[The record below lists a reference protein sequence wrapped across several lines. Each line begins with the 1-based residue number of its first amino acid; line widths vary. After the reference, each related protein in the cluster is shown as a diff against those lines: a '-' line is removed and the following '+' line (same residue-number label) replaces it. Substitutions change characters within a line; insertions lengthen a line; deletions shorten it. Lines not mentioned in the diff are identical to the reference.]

1 MQGEENDSVTVKED
15 QSLSASCSDVP
26 FRTALLHLMNGPAAT
41 LSQNGTVIG
50 ANAALEA
57 LLAKHQSEIIGKELK
72 SLFETDASFVSAFN
86 EFIAFQGQVQI
97 PDCEQASQIILTPVF
112 DDDESPA
119 GWVIQLSD
127 DCDTAA
133 PGTPLRASLDVLTN
147 LPDKAFI
154 RAQLTA
160 LLQAQSS
167 GAPHVT
173 VLCLDLDGFDRINRE
188 YGRPVGDQI
197 LIETGAR
204 LGRSMRASNILGRL
218 IEDSFLILVPEMRS
232 EEQIT
237 SVASRVISHVSRPFV
252 ISGVREPI
260 NLTASVGIA
269 ECDDAS
275 VTADELISHAQSA
288 VDLAKRTGAGTYQ
301 FYTNTTGGEIRERRS
316 RVSNLRRAIE
326 LGQFELVYQPKM
338 SLATN
343 RIVGAEA
350 LVRWQHPESGTIMPD
365 EFIPLAEDAGLI
377 DSLGNYILNTAC
389 EMLSGW
395 HKRGLDYMC
404 IAVNVSAKEVA
415 RFSFY
420 DDLCASIA
428 AANIPPDMLEL
439 ELTESAIM
447 EGAEDIIQS
456 LHKIRKLGVH
466 LTADDFGT
474 GYASLS
480 YLKNFPMDGLKID
493 TSFVSEIENP
503 DEGGAL
509 AAAVIAVGH
518 SLGMGVVAEGVETQ
532 HQLNYLRW
540 RECDQVQGYLISE
553 PLDAVAFE
561 ALVRS
566 VNEE

>member
-1 MQGEENDSVTVKED
+1 MTVNDD
-15 QSLSASCSDVP
+15 QSLSASYSDAP
-26 FRTALLHLMNGPAAT
+26 FRTALLDLLDGPAAT
-41 LSQNGTVIG
+41 LTQSGTVIG
-50 ANAALEA
+50 ANAALES

-72 SLFETDASFVSAFN
+72 SLFETDAAFAIAIN
-86 EFIAFQGQVQI
+86 EFTAFQGQVQI
-97 PDCEQASQIILTPVF
+97 FDCEQTSQINLTPVF
-112 DDDESPA
+112 DDDEGPA
-119 GWVIQLSD
+119 GWIVQLSG

-133 PGTPLRASLDVLTN
+133 SDTPLRASLDVLTN

-160 LLQAQSS
+160 LLQAESG

-188 YGRPVGDQI
+188 HGRPVGDQI

-218 IEDSFLILVPEMRS
+218 IEDSFLVLVPEVRS

-377 DSLGNYILNTAC
+377 DSLGNHILNTAC

-415 RFSFY
+415 RLSFY

-428 AANIPPDMLEL
+428 AAGIPPDMLEL

-456 LHKIRKLGVH
+456 LHKIRELGVH

-493 TSFVSEIENP
+493 TSFVAEIENP

-532 HQLNYLRW
+532 HQMNYLRW

-566 VNEE
+566 VNKD